1 MKLEARDR
9 AIQREIAIVCRAALC
24 ERILGH
30 GGSALRV
37 AVMVVMLLHGFKERK
52 AKKTY
57 RLWIRFLQELD
68 QQAGENPAYWSAFG
82 HRMVSGESVI
92 DMLVWKPIEVLL
104 TLEGPW
110 KHTLGQWRGPIKA
123 SYLPSSAFQTA
134 KSPCVWTFSQYQYS
148 ENRYYWHTLQL
159 LLLAIIVPMSTQ
171 LNFDAV
177 KKHLIDVNSGLNTQL
192 PLNWLD
198 VLLLLGVIMSLSEGA
213 YALQLYLGVCVLER
227 RLQPVEGGLLVS
239 IALAAIA
246 SVYLAYS
253 SWCPLSFGLP
263 QMVNLQYSVSFWVIA
278 MVAQAI
284 YCTLYS
290 ALRVTQS
297 FGLITNSMIATFK
310 QVVPFLLLLL
320 LITYA
325 YASQYSILYIYLAGP
340 WTKTVLH
347 SMYYAFT
354 QVLGSVELD
363 EPEFS
368 ESLPGTCIKVL
379 FVFMTYVILLNFLV
393 SILSKV
399 YVQSR
404 KMQRRDRLLLMH
416 WYGKEKLVRCA
427 IPPFS
432 ILSHFIWVLAYFFPK
447 SMCKCVRIVEKVAY
461 SFTFFPVGLC
471 LKVIVDCI
479 CLFPMYIREFAV
491 RSRPRSHIPPSNEEK
506 GTVTVVLH
514 QPCKREMVL
523 WALFGLFL
531 LLLTMIEDWVHYIQL
546 AYRDPILLSPDRL
559 DTSAEELIH
568 ISNCEEPQSPQQE
581 NKPVCSYMH
590 CKPEGLSA
598 VEFTQQIRADYAL
611 ACQYPVGELIERAR
625 MMDVAEMVE
634 ELEREMA
641 RLEEL

>member
-1 MKLEARDR
+1 M
-9 AIQREIAIVCRAALC
+9 CHAALC
-24 ERILGH
+24 EGVLEH
-30 GGSALRV
+30 CGSAIRV

-57 RLWIRFLQELD
+57 RLWLRFLRELD
-68 QQAGENPAYWSAFG
+68 QQAGKDPAYWSAFG

-92 DMLVWKPIEVLL
+92 DVLVWKRIEVLL
-104 TLEGPW
+104 TLKGPW
-110 KHTLGQWRGPIKA
+110 KHTLGQWRGPVKA

-148 ENRYYWHTLQL
+148 ENRYYWHSLQL

-171 LNFDAV
+171 LNFDV
-177 KKHLIDVNSGLNTQL
+177 IKQHLIDVNSGSSSQL

-213 YALQLYLGVCVLER
+213 YALQLYLGVWVLEH

-253 SWCPLSFGLP
+253 SWCSLSFGLN
-263 QMVNLQYSVSFWVIA
+263 QMIFLNYFVSFWVIA
-278 MVAQAI
+278 IVVQAI

-297 FGLITNSMIATFK
+297 FGLITNSIIATFK

-320 LITYA
+320 IIIYA

-354 QVLGSVELD
+354 QALGSVELN
-363 EPEFS
+363 ETEFS
-368 ESLPGTCIKVL
+368 ESVPGTCVKVL

-404 KMQRRDRLLLMH
+404 KMQRRDRMLLMH

-432 ILSHFIWVLAYFFPK
+432 ILSHFIWIFSYFFPK
-447 SMCKCVRIVEKVAY
+447 SMFKCERIVEKVAY
-461 SFTFFPVGLC
+461 SLTFFPVGLC
-471 LKVIVDCI
+471 LKVIVDCV
-479 CLFPMYIREFAV
+479 CLFPRYIREFAT
-491 RSRPRSHIPPSNEEK
+491 RSKPRSHIPPSNEEK

-514 QPCKREMVL
+514 QPCKQEIVV
-523 WALFGLFL
+523 WAVFGLFL
-531 LLLTMIEDWVHYIQL
+531 LLLTMIEDWINYIRL

-559 DTSAEELIH
+559 DTSAEELIN
-568 ISNCEEPQSPQQE
+568 ISNCGEPQLPQQK
-581 NKPVCSYMH
+581 NSTPVWSYMH

-598 VEFTQQIRADYAL
+598 MEFTQQIRADYAL
-611 ACQYPVGELIERAR
+611 ACQYPVGELIERAQ
-625 MMDVAEMVE
+625 MKDVAEMVE
-634 ELEREMA
+634 ELEREVA
-641 RLEEL
+641 RLEGL